1 VEKGERGEEEGRG
14 ISRESAED
22 AGGSPDRETVN
33 VPPRCARKKTT
44 EAPPGWVGNAAHLF
58 GFLTAEESS
67 RVSSH
72 LS

>member
-1 VEKGERGEEEGRG
+1 VAGGG
-14 ISRESAED
+14 ISRARAEA

-33 VPPRCARKKTT
+33 VPPRWARKKTT
-44 EAPPGWVGNAAHLF
+44 EAPPRGWVGNAAHLF

-67 RVSSH
+67 RMSSH